1 MKKRLLSVL
10 LCTMMV
16 LVAGCGSTAND
27 SGGSAGSE
35 ETSEASEEQTQDIVI
50 GVALPTAQEERWVRD
65 REAIEAAAKEL
76 GVEVLVQVANNDS
89 DKQYSQIENLVAQ
102 GVDAI
107 MFTPVDTGAVSN
119 VIQNAHDEG
128 IVVVNYDRM
137 PSDCYLDAAV
147 KYDDTRNGE
156 LIASAV
162 AEQVTE
168 GNYVVLNG
176 DKSSGASVVMLHEG
190 MVSQIQD
197 YVDAGD
203 VTIVADQYCKE
214 WKAEEA
220 MAYMENVLSENN
232 NDIVAVLAMNDGI
245 ASGAIQALEAQGLAG
260 TVAVSGMDAELSAA
274 QRIVAGTQ
282 TSTLFKDTKELAKL
296 ALETTVALVKGEDPG
311 LTDTENNGFMDVPI
325 KGLDAIV
332 VTKDNLDEVLI
343 DGGYMSQEDVYG
355 N

>member
-1 MKKRLLSVL
+1 MKKRLVSVL
-10 LCTMMV
+10 VCAAMAMTLLM
-16 LVAGCGSTAND
+16 GCGGNAAED
-27 SGGSAGSE
+27 SKGSDDTGKSDGG
-35 ETSEASEEQTQDIVI
+35 DKVVI

-65 REAIEAAAKEL
+65 REAIEAAAAEM

-89 DKQYSQIENLVAQ
+89 DKQYSQIENLIAQ

-119 VIQNAHDEG
+119 VIQTAHDEG
-128 IVVVNYDRM
+128 IIVVNYDRM
-137 PSDCYLDAAV
+137 PSDCYLDGAV

-162 AEQVTE
+162 AGMVQE

-176 DKSSGASVVMLHEG
+176 DKASGASVVMLHDG
-190 MVSQIQD
+190 MLSQIQS
-197 YVDAGD
+197 YVDSGA
-203 VTIVADQYCKE
+203 VKVVADQYCKE

-220 MAYMENVLSENN
+220 MAYMENILSENN
-232 NDIVAVLAMNDGI
+232 NKIAGVLAMNDGI

-260 TVAVSGMDAELSAA
+260 KVPVSGMDAELSAA
-274 QRIVAGTQ
+274 QRIAAGTQ
-282 TSTLFKDTKELAKL
+282 TSTLFKDTKELATL
-296 ALETTVALVKGEDPG
+296 ALETTIALAKGEDAG
-311 LTDTENNGFMDVPI
+311 LTDTENNGLMDVPI
-325 KGLDAIV
+325 KGLDATV

-343 DGGYMSQEDVYG
+343 DGGYMTKEEVYG

>member
-1 MKKRLLSVL
+1 MKKRFLNVLLSMGLV
-10 LCTMMV
+10 MV
-16 LVAGCGSTAND
+16 TLVGCGNSNGVRDNTAETKSDSND
-27 SGGSAGSE
+27 KI
-35 ETSEASEEQTQDIVI
+35 IV

-65 REAIEAAAKEL
+65 KEAIEAAAEEM
-76 GVEVLVQVANNDS
+76 GIEVLVQVANNDS

-128 IVVVNYDRM
+128 IIVVNYDRM

-147 KYDDTRNGE
+147 KYDDVRNGE

-162 AEQVTE
+162 AKTVSE
-168 GNYVVLNG
+168 GNYVILNG
-176 DKSSGASVVMLHEG
+176 DKSSGASVVMLHDG
-190 MVSQIQD
+190 MVSQIQN
-197 YVDAGD
+197 YIDAGD

-220 MAYMENVLSENN
+220 MAYMENILSENKN
-232 NDIVAVLAMNDGI
+232 QISAVLAMNDGI
-245 ASGAIQALEAQGLAG
+245 ASGAIRALDAQGLAG
-260 TVAVSGMDAELSAA
+260 KVPVSGMDAELSAA
-274 QRIVAGTQ
+274 QRIIAGTQ

-296 ALETTVALVKGEDPG
+296 ALQTTVALVKGEDPG
-311 LTDTENNGFMDVPI
+311 LTDTENNGYMDVPI
-325 KGLDAIV
+325 RGLDAIV
-332 VTKDNLDEVLI
+332 VTKDNLDEILI
-343 DGGYMSQEDVYG
+343 DGGYMTHEEVYG